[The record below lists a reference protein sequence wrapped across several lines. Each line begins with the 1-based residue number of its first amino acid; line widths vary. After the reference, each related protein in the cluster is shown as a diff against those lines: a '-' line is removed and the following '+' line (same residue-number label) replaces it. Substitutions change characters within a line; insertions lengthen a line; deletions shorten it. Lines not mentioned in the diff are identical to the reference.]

1 MMETRPHV
9 HNWLLLGGSG
19 GSSGKQ
25 GVGGGHSQVPGS
37 HEEQK
42 GHRVDGH
49 QRADPTPVHA
59 LCG

>member
-1 MMETRPHV
+1 MEMRPHV
-9 HNWLLLGGSG
+9 HNQLLLGSSS

-25 GVGGGHSQVPGS
+25 GVGGGHSQVPGG

-49 QRADPTPVHA
+49 QRAVST
-59 LCG
+59 

>member
-1 MMETRPHV
+1 MRPHV
-9 HNWLLLGGSG
+9 HNRLLLGGSS

-25 GVGGGHSQVPGS
+25 RVGGGHLQVPGG

-42 GHRVDGH
+42 GHRVDGY
-49 QRADPTPVHA
+49 QRPDPTPVHS